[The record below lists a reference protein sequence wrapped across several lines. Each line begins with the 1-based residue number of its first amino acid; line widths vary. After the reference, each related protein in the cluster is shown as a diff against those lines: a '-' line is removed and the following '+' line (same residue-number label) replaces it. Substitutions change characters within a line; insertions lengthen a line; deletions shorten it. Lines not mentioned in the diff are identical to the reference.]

1 MSGRSALR
9 GVLAA
14 ALGLVALGAVVT
26 AGAQPRPWGL
36 ILGPAQLG
44 QLRVVQEGG
53 AVRFLAFV
61 RDRAGDASAAP
72 ADLVGL
78 SVARLG
84 GAGPLW
90 HVRAEGLHAAREVR
104 YGEVPDGFVQETPGA
119 GAAPSLEAGVEYV
132 VVGDLGPMGTLLGA
146 SFVARRP

>member
-1 MSGRSALR
+1 MSGRPARRLAL
-9 GVLAA
+9 GA
-14 ALGLVALGAVVT
+14 ALGLVALGAVV
-26 AGAQPRPWGL
+26 AAHGQPRPWGL
-36 ILGPAQLG
+36 ILGPPQLG

-104 YGEVPDGFVQETPGA
+104 YGEVPAGFVQELPGA
-119 GAAPSLEAGVEYV
+119 GVAPGLEAGVEYV

>member
-1 MSGRSALR
+1 VSGHSVRRLALA
-9 GVLAA
+9 V
-14 ALGLVALGAVVT
+14 ALGLVALGTVV
-26 AGAQPRPWGL
+26 AAHGQPRPWRGAP
-36 ILGPAQLG
+36 GPAQLG
-44 QLRVVQEGG
+44 QLRVVQEDG

-61 RDRAGDASAAP
+61 RDRAADASAAP

-78 SVARLG
+78 SVAQLG

-104 YGEVPDGFVQETPGA
+104 YGEVPAGFVQELPGA
-119 GAAPSLEAGVEYV
+119 GAAPGLEAGVEYV